1 MEMAQ
6 FGHTLTESRWYVGDC
21 SGTEIDMLEQACSSC
36 WQIYLKTDVSI
47 DTVPIV
53 IVLYFVEPD
62 VAGFDSVKDGV
73 SNFSSG
79 VEPSFFCKVDASFNP
94 GSFGTRKPHE
104 LKDIAVIDVKMT
116 YDSTVL
122 VRAAPSKC
130 FI

>member
-1 MEMAQ
+1 MAQ
-6 FGHTLTESRWYVGDC
+6 LGHTLTESRWYVGDC
-21 SGTEIDMLEQACSSC
+21 NGTEIDMLEEASSSC

-47 DTVPIV
+47 DTVPIF
-53 IVLYFVEPD
+53 IVFYFVEPD

-94 GSFGTRKPHE
+94 GSLGTRKLHE
-104 LKDIAVIDVKMT
+104 LKDIAVTDIKVAN
-116 YDSTVL
+116 DSAIL
-122 VRAAPSKC
+122 VRATSSKC